1 MSRKFLAL
9 ASSAIALTL
18 IICAAGDSTSR
29 AAATGSETG
38 QPKFRQARFETESRR
53 FEPKYGFRPIE
64 TAPPTPHPYTRI
76 EQRTV
81 LVPQW
86 VTEHK
91 QVPTTEI
98 RHEER
103 EREIVCYK
111 DVPETVKRTRT
122 VTFTEKEVRSHEEK
136 YTVEKQVTE
145 KVEQKYT
152 VSVPYTE
159 TRKATRTVF
168 KPVWKEVEHKHT
180 VYVPYYEK
188 RTGFRTVS
196 RCVPVVRTR
205 EICVDQVYWEERIAK
220 PVYKAGGPSVP
231 CAVCKTRV
239 WVPKLVHKTEPYTV
253 NTIETVQV
261 PYEYSVKLERP
272 EVRTKIEKV
281 RTMVPTEQPY
291 SYEVYLTRYE
301 TRTRY
306 VDVYK
311 FVPEV
316 RTRTVYETVY
326 VPRQKTEPY
335 YETVYRRVAEKRIVK
350 ERVDV
355 PVYTTRDVAV
365 RVYHLVPK
373 TVEVQVAVKPVYG
386 PPIGGK

>member
-1 MSRKFLAL
+1 MSRNRFAV
-9 ASSAIALTL
+9 ASSAITL
-18 IICAAGDSTSR
+18 MLIVCTAVESTSR
-29 AAATGSETG
+29 AVAAGSETS
-38 QPKFRQARFETESRR
+38 QPEFKRSGFDKGRR
-53 FEPKYGFRPIE
+53 FDSKSGYRPGE
-64 TAPPTPHPYTRI
+64 VGPHSAYPYTRI
-76 EQRTV
+76 EERTV
-81 LVPQW
+81 LVPVW

-91 QVPTTEI
+91 TVPTTEI

-103 EREIVCYK
+103 AREIVSYK
-111 DVPETVKRTRT
+111 DVPETVTRTRT
-122 VTFTEKEVRSHEEK
+122 VTYVEKQVRSHEEK
-136 YTVEKQVTE
+136 YTVERPVTE

-168 KPVWKEVEHKHT
+168 KPVWNDVEHKYT
-180 VYVPYYEK
+180 VYVPYFEK
-188 RTGFRTVS
+188 RTSFRTVS

-205 EICVDQVYWEERIAK
+205 DVYVDQGYWEERISQ
-220 PVYKAGGPSVP
+220 PNYKVGGPSAP

-239 WVPKLVHKTEPYTV
+239 WVPKRVHKTESYTV

-261 PYEYSVKLERP
+261 PYEYEVRLERP
-272 EVRTKIEKV
+272 EVRTRIEKV

-335 YETVYRRVAEKRIVK
+335 YETVYRRVTEKRIVK
-350 ERVDV
+350 ERFDV
-355 PVYTTRDVAV
+355 PVYGTRDVEV
-365 RVYHLVPK
+365 RVSHLVPK

-386 PPIGGK
+386 PVWGRK